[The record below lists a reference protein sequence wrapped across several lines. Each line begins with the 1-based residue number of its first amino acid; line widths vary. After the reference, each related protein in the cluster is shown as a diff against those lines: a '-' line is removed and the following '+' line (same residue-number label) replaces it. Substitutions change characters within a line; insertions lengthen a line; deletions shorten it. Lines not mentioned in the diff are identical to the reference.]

1 MVRISH
7 TDFCC
12 QTAQKKFSANHTRA
26 CNNSLKTAIRISII
40 FLYAFSKLIDN
51 KTPFESR
58 IKKCVEQIAA
68 TLQRL
73 LFGNLQLIA
82 AD

>member
-1 MVRISH
+1 
-7 TDFCC
+7 
-12 QTAQKKFSANHTRA
+12 
-26 CNNSLKTAIRISII
+26 
-40 FLYAFSKLIDN
+40 LIDN

-73 LFGNLQLIA
+73 L
-82 AD
+82 